1 MIAAWCAPAAIV
13 GGAMCLYA
21 GTRHQA
27 LIRPGVAARPCR
39 IVGTLL
45 LLLAL
50 ALLLTVHG
58 PATAVFTWATIAML
72 VWSIAP
78 VAIGWWRFRR
88 GAAR

>member
-1 MIAAWCAPAAIV
+1 MASC
-13 GGAMCLYA
+13 
-21 GTRHQA
+21 R
-27 LIRPGVAARPCR
+27 CR

-50 ALLLTVHG
+50 ALLLTVQG

>member
-1 MIAAWCAPAAIV
+1 MIAAWCAAAAIV
-13 GGAMCLYA
+13 GGAMGLYA

-27 LIRPGVAARPCR
+27 LIRPGVAARRCR

-50 ALLLTVHG
+50 ALLLTVQG

-78 VAIGWWRFRR
+78 VAIAWWRFRR

>member
-1 MIAAWCAPAAIV
+1 MIAAWCAAAAII
-13 GGAMCLYA
+13 GGAMGLYA

-45 LLLAL
+45 LLIAL
-50 ALLLTVHG
+50 ALLVTVQG
-58 PATAVFTWATIAML
+58 SATAVFTWATAAML
-72 VWSIAP
+72 VWSIVP
-78 VAIGWWRFRR
+78 VAIGWWRFRQ